1 MKKYQLNKDVS
12 QRIVDGILQG
22 YKNYIQERTEK
33 NTQMKI
39 STAYAW
45 VKGNHID
52 DQTAT
57 ICEEVGIKYSKA
69 KAGYTWGYL
78 QFTNLDENT
87 MFIIKNSKY
96 FNEENFPGGTA
107 FTGRKRRSLNNEN
120 YLKKLSKINQDI
132 DFPAELTLFIDD
144 MLPRTMTLFDDSVMK
159 SLEDNDVS
167 KLQADFDKFYII
179 TYETDQ
185 FNMVSSIKVWMP
197 NPINNKAYLVE
208 DLTDY
213 IGSSTIDITDLDT
226 SVLENDYLDFD
237 YDSPTA
243 LDYDIFHEDDLPKE
257 DEGNSKS

>member
-1 MKKYQLNKDVS
+1 MKKYQLTSDVN

-33 NTQMKI
+33 NILMKI

-57 ICEEVGIKYSKA
+57 VCEEVGIKYSKA

-78 QFTNLDENT
+78 QFTNPDEST

-96 FNEENFPGGTA
+96 FNEENFPGGIGV
-107 FTGRKRRSLNNEN
+107 TGKKRRSANNEN
-120 YLKKLSKINQDI
+120 YLKKLSKINQKI
-132 DFPAELTLFIDD
+132 DFPTEPTLFMDD
-144 MLPRTMTLFDDSVMK
+144 MLPRTMTLFDDLVMK
-159 SLEDNDVS
+159 SLEENDVS
-167 KLQADFDKFYII
+167 KLQTDFNKFYII

-185 FNMVSSIKVWMP
+185 SHMVSTIKVWMP

-213 IGSSTIDITDLDT
+213 IGSSTIDISDLDT
-226 SVLENDYLDFD
+226 SVLESDILEFD

-243 LDYDIFHEDDLPKE
+243 FDYDIFHEDDLPKE